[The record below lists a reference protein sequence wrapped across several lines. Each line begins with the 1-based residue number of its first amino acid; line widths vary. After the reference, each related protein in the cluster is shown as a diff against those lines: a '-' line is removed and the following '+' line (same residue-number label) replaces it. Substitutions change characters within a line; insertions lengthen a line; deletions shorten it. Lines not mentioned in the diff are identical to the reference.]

1 MISIHE
7 RKFTFLL
14 HETHIYNGRSFTKH
28 IRTIR
33 NFQFIKIWYTRVS
46 DLGKYFHR
54 YFVQFCN
61 FHLLLFFWYFFPP
74 SLSLSLSKQAY
85 KLGVEIRASWNV
97 FCSRAV
103 IDKITGQTRFDLVAY
118 ITWTFANCCKYLPG
132 KLTEQNSSFVSSS
145 HVTIWVNFYP
155 LERNVLMNRT
165 SLNFCLEK
173 NEKIILKFQI
183 WEKRIEIYIKKS
195 LFFRLV

>member
-14 HETHIYNGRSFTKH
+14 HEIHICNGRSFTKH

-33 NFQFIKIWYTRVS
+33 NFQFIKIWYESLTSVNIFIDIS
-46 DLGKYFHR
+46 SN
-54 YFVQFCN
+54 FVIFICYYSSGI
-61 FHLLLFFWYFFPP
+61 FFFPP
-74 SLSLSLSKQAY
+74 SLSEQAY

-118 ITWTFANCCKYLPG
+118 ITWTFANWCKYLPG
-132 KLTEQNSSFVSSS
+132 KLSEQNSSFVSSS

-155 LERNVLMNRT
+155 KETSLRIERVC
-165 SLNFCLEK
+165 LNFCL
-173 NEKIILKFQI
+173 
-183 WEKRIEIYIKKS
+183 
-195 LFFRLV
+195 